1 MISKIGILTSGGDAP
16 GMNAAIR
23 AVVRAC
29 YHHKKFVDAVYF
41 GYQGLIDN
49 SIKSLDVRS
58 VNMILG
64 RGGTILKSAR
74 CEEFRNREGRQK
86 AYDNMIANDID
97 ALVVIGGNGTL
108 TGAHVFHEE
117 YGIPVVGIPGTI
129 DNDLFGTDHTIGFD
143 TATNTVIEAVDKI
156 RDTAFS
162 HNRLFFVEVMGR
174 DTGFIALQSGLASGA
189 IEIMMPETVISV
201 DDLISTLEKGR
212 RTKKTSRVIIIAE
225 GNENGGAA
233 QLADLVNEK
242 YNQYDT
248 RVTVLGHL
256 QRGGSPSCFDRVL
269 ASELGVGAVEAL
281 LKGENDVMIGKLHGA
296 ITTTPLHDALTREKH
311 LDDNLLRISKILSI

>member
-1 MISKIGILTSGGDAP
+1 MISRIGILTSGGDAP

-29 YHHKKFVDAVYF
+29 YFHKKFADGIYF

-49 SIKSLDVRS
+49 EFRSLDVRS

-74 CEEFRNREGRQK
+74 CEAFRTKEGRKK
-86 AYDNMIANDID
+86 AYENLKANDLD
-97 ALVVIGGNGTL
+97 ALIVIGGNGTL
-108 TGAHVFHEE
+108 MGAHVFHEE
-117 YGIPVVGIPGTI
+117 FGVPVVGIPGTI
-129 DNDLFGTDHTIGFD
+129 DDDLYGTDHTIGFD
-143 TATNTVIEAVDKI
+143 TAVNTVIDAVDKI

-174 DTGFIALQSGLASGA
+174 DTGFIALQSGLAAGA
-189 IEIMMPETVISV
+189 IEIMMPETEISV
-201 DDLISTLEKGR
+201 DDLIATLEKGR

-225 GNENGGAA
+225 GNKNGGAA
-233 QLADLVNEK
+233 QLAAYVNEK
-242 YNQYDT
+242 YDQYDT
-248 RVTVLGHL
+248 RVTVLGHI
-256 QRGGSPSCFDRVL
+256 QRGGKPSAFDRVL

-281 LKGENDVMIGKLHGA
+281 LNGATDILIGKQKGEV
-296 ITTTPLHDALTREKH
+296 TTTPLIDALNVVKP
-311 LDDNLLRISKILSI
+311 LNSNLLRISKILSI